1 MKENYN
7 EINDNNNIDNDNF
20 NNIINIRERS
30 PVEITI
36 HQNTVPNGNKL
47 VPNPNTQPKPKPK
60 ASVSTEISEKEIITL
75 IKFKEHCALSGLE
88 YRFDIYNNDIILRLL
103 RSRNYKIP
111 ETYKAF
117 IEYINFTQK
126 YNAFN
131 IQINIFPNM
140 DKIRLFYPH
149 GFHKTT
155 KTGEPVFIQMLGE
168 LKISDINRLLP
179 EPLLT
184 QYMIYKINEVDKI
197 IFPKC
202 SEKSGKKIDKIFCII
217 DLLGLSTSL
226 MNKQIMDFVN
236 KLISVCS
243 NYYPGIMDSMYFVNT
258 SLVFRSIWAPCK
270 YLYEY
275 ETRERIFLLGF
286 DYKNELLKKID
297 IQNLPKFFGGMCNCK
312 PYGCIFS
319 NVGPWNEQKTEG
331 EIRREKN
338 YLHKIDSLKSNKLNK
353 EDDEEGDEDFE

>member
-1 MKENYN
+1 MKEIGEDSFNAIKKSSK
-7 EINDNNNIDNDNF
+7 EIIINQNDDENNNELQIE
-20 NNIINIRERS
+20 NNL
-30 PVEITI
+30 
-36 HQNTVPNGNKL
+36 QNLNKL
-47 VPNPNTQPKPKPK
+47 N
-60 ASVSTEISEKEIITL
+60 ISITEKEIKSL
-75 IKFKEHCALSGLE
+75 LDLKEYCASMGLE
-88 YRFDIYNNDIILRLL
+88 YRFDLYNNDILLRLL
-103 RSRNYKIP
+103 KSRKYNIQ

-117 IEYINFTQK
+117 VEFIKFSRQYDLFNLQK
-126 YNAFN
+126 VK
-131 IQINIFPNM
+131 FPNF

-155 KTGEPVFIQMLGE
+155 IDGNPVFIQMLGE
-168 LKISDINRLLP
+168 LKISDINRILP

-184 QYMIYKINEVDKI
+184 QYILYKIIEVEKI

-202 SEKSGKKIDKIFCII
+202 SEKFKKNLNQVFCVV

-243 NYYPGIMDSMYFVNT
+243 KYYPGIMENLYFVNT

-275 ETRERIFLLGF
+275 DTRERIKLLGF
-286 DYKNELLKKID
+286 DYKNELLKKIKFED
-297 IQNLPKFFGGMCNCK
+297 LPKFFGGLCNCQ

-319 NVGPWNEQKTEG
+319 NVGPWNEKISEG
-331 EIRREKN
+331 EKRRNTN
-338 YLHKIDSLKSNKLNK
+338 YLEKVQNMKK
-353 EDDEEGDEDFE
+353 EREINNDDDDDDDLDED

>member
-1 MKENYN
+1 MKEKGEDSFNAIKKTSK
-7 EINDNNNIDNDNF
+7 EIIINQNDDENNNELQIE
-20 NNIINIRERS
+20 NNL
-30 PVEITI
+30 
-36 HQNTVPNGNKL
+36 QNLNKL
-47 VPNPNTQPKPKPK
+47 N
-60 ASVSTEISEKEIITL
+60 ISITEKEIKSL
-75 IKFKEHCALSGLE
+75 LDLKEYCASMGLE
-88 YRFDIYNNDIILRLL
+88 YRFDLYNNDILLRLL
-103 RSRNYKIP
+103 KSRKYNIQ

-117 IEYINFTQK
+117 VEFIKFSRQYDL
-126 YNAFN
+126 FN
-131 IQINIFPNM
+131 LKKVKFPNF

-155 KTGEPVFIQMLGE
+155 IDGNPVFIQMLGE
-168 LKISDINRLLP
+168 LKVSDINRILP

-184 QYMIYKINEVDKI
+184 QYILYKIIEVEKI

-202 SEKSGKKIDKIFCII
+202 SEKFKKNINQVFCVV

-243 NYYPGIMDSMYFVNT
+243 KYYPGIMENLYFVNT

-275 ETRERIFLLGF
+275 DTRERIKLLGF
-286 DYKNELLKKID
+286 DYKNELLKKIKFED
-297 IQNLPKFFGGMCNCK
+297 LPKFFGGLCNCQ

-319 NVGPWNEQKTEG
+319 NVGPWNEKISEG
-331 EIRREKN
+331 EKRRNTN
-338 YLHKIDSLKSNKLNK
+338 YLEKVQNMKK
-353 EDDEEGDEDFE
+353 EREINNDDDDDDDLDED

>member
-1 MKENYN
+1 MKEN
-7 EINDNNNIDNDNF
+7 E
-20 NNIINIRERS
+20 EES
-30 PVEITI
+30 ITTI
-36 HQNTVPNGNKL
+36 K
-47 VPNPNTQPKPKPK
+47 K
-60 ASVSTEISEKEIITL
+60 ASKEIIINQNDDENNNGL
-75 IKFKEHCALSGLE
+75 QIEDNLQNLNKIKTSITGKEIKGLLDLKEYCASMGLE
-88 YRFDIYNNDIILRLL
+88 YRFDLYNNDILLRLL
-103 RSRNYKIP
+103 KSRKYNIQ

-117 IEYINFTQK
+117 VEFIKFSRQYDL
-126 YNAFN
+126 FN
-131 IQINIFPNM
+131 LKKVKFPNF

-155 KTGEPVFIQMLGE
+155 IDGNPVFIQMLGE
-168 LKISDINRLLP
+168 LKISDINRILP

-184 QYMIYKINEVDKI
+184 QYILYKIIEVEKI

-202 SEKSGKKIDKIFCII
+202 SEKFKKNINQVFCVV

-243 NYYPGIMDSMYFVNT
+243 KYYPGIMENLYFVNT

-275 ETRERIFLLGF
+275 DTRERIKLLGF
-286 DYKNELLKKID
+286 DYKNELLKKIKFED
-297 IQNLPKFFGGMCNCK
+297 LPKFFGGLCNCQ

-319 NVGPWNEQKTEG
+319 NVGPWNEKISEG
-331 EIRREKN
+331 EKRRNTN
-338 YLHKIDSLKSNKLNK
+338 YLEKVQNMKK
-353 EDDEEGDEDFE
+353 EREINNDDDDDDDLDED

>member
-1 MKENYN
+1 MKEN
-7 EINDNNNIDNDNF
+7 E
-20 NNIINIRERS
+20 EES
-30 PVEITI
+30 ITTI
-36 HQNTVPNGNKL
+36 K
-47 VPNPNTQPKPKPK
+47 K
-60 ASVSTEISEKEIITL
+60 ASKEIIINQNDDENNNEL
-75 IKFKEHCALSGLE
+75 QIEDNLQNLNKIKTSITGKEIKGLLDLKEYCASMGLE
-88 YRFDIYNNDIILRLL
+88 YRFDLYNNDILLRLL
-103 RSRNYKIP
+103 KSRKYNIQ

-117 IEYINFTQK
+117 VEFIKFSRQYDLFNLQK
-126 YNAFN
+126 VK
-131 IQINIFPNM
+131 FPNF

-155 KTGEPVFIQMLGE
+155 IDGNPVFIQMLGE
-168 LKISDINRLLP
+168 LKISDINRILP

-184 QYMIYKINEVDKI
+184 QYILYKIIEVEKI

-202 SEKSGKKIDKIFCII
+202 SEKFKKNINQVFCVV

-243 NYYPGIMDSMYFVNT
+243 KYYPGIMENLYFVNT

-275 ETRERIFLLGF
+275 DTRERIKLLGF
-286 DYKNELLKKID
+286 DYKNELLKKIKFED
-297 IQNLPKFFGGMCNCK
+297 LPKFFGGLCNCQ

-319 NVGPWNEQKTEG
+319 NVGPWNEKISEG
-331 EIRREKN
+331 EKRRNTN
-338 YLHKIDSLKSNKLNK
+338 YLEKVQNMKK
-353 EDDEEGDEDFE
+353 EREINNDDDDDDDLDED

>member
-1 MKENYN
+1 MKRIDDDESLN
-7 EINDNNNIDNDNF
+7 EMNKEYTQV
-20 NNIINIRERS
+20 IINQNDKSLKTKNELLNS
-30 PVEITI
+30 STI
-36 HQNTVPNGNKL
+36 NSLN
-47 VPNPNTQPKPKPK
+47 
-60 ASVSTEISEKEIITL
+60 SISEKEVKSL
-75 IKFKEHCALSGLE
+75 LELKEYCASMCLE
-88 YRFDIYNNDIILRLL
+88 YRFDLYNNDILLRLL
-103 RSRNYKIP
+103 KSRKYNII

-117 IEYINFTQK
+117 VEFIHFTKQ
-126 YNAFN
+126 YDLFN
-131 IQINIFPNM
+131 IKKVKFPNF

-155 KTGEPVFIQMLGE
+155 IEGNPVFIQMLGE

-202 SEKSGKKIDKIFCII
+202 SEKFGKRIDKIFCII

-353 EDDEEGDEDFE
+353 EDDEDCDEDFE

>member
-1 MKENYN
+1 MNEKEF
-7 EINDNNNIDNDNF
+7 EISTKSNINNDKLNINKKVKPTTEIKINQDNISNK
-20 NNIINIRERS
+20 
-30 PVEITI
+30 
-36 HQNTVPNGNKL
+36 NKL
-47 VPNPNTQPKPKPK
+47 IPKSQPKNNY
-60 ASVSTEISEKEIITL
+60 TIEISEQEIHTL
-75 IKFKEHCALSGLE
+75 VKFKEHCALSGLE
-88 YRFDIYNNDIILRLL
+88 YRFDIYNNDILLRLL
-103 RSRNYKIP
+103 RSRKYNIP

-117 IEYINFTQK
+117 IEFINFTKK
-126 YNAFN
+126 YDAFN
-131 IQINIFPNM
+131 IQISIFPNM

-155 KTGEPVFIQMLGE
+155 ITGEPVFIQMLGE

-184 QYMIYKINEVDKI
+184 QYIIYIINQVDKN

-202 SEKSGKKIDKIFCII
+202 SEKFMKKIDKIFCVV

-226 MNKQIMDFVN
+226 MNKQIMDFIN

-243 NYYPGIMDSMYFVNT
+243 IYYPGIMENMYFVNT

-275 ETRERIFLLGF
+275 ETRERINLLGF
-286 DYKNELLKKID
+286 EYKNDLLKKIS
-297 IQNLPKFFGGMCNCK
+297 IENLPKFFGGMCNCK

-338 YLHKIDSLKSNKLNK
+338 YLEKIENLKKNSKNKDD
-353 EDDEEGDEDFE
+353 DDEEDFDE

>member
-1 MKENYN
+1 MKENN
-7 EINDNNNIDNDNF
+7 SDNNI
-20 NNIINIRERS
+20 NNEEIIINQKKI
-30 PVEITI
+30 PPLEIKI
-36 HQNTVPNGNKL
+36 HQDNIHNENKL
-47 VPNPNTQPKPKPK
+47 IPNSSSIIQIQN
-60 ASVSTEISEKEIITL
+60 EISEQEIHSL

-88 YRFDIYNNDIILRLL
+88 YRFDLYNNDIIMRLL
-103 RSRNYKIP
+103 RSKKYNIE

-117 IEYINFTQK
+117 IEYINFTKK
-126 YNAFN
+126 YDTFN
-131 IQINIFPNM
+131 IQISLFPNM

-155 KTGEPVFIQMLGE
+155 YSGEPVFIQMLGE

-184 QYMIYKINEVDKI
+184 QYIIYKINEVDKF

-202 SEKSGKKIDKIFCII
+202 SEKVGRKINKIFCII

-236 KLISVCS
+236 KITNVCS
-243 NYYPGIMDSMYFVNT
+243 NYYPGIMDSMIFVNT

-275 ETRERIFLLGF
+275 ETREKISLLGF

-297 IQNLPKFFGGMCNCK
+297 IKNLPKFFGGMCNCQ

-331 EIRREKN
+331 EKRREKN
-338 YLHKIDSLKSNKLNK
+338 YLEKIKNLQADKNNNK
-353 EDDEEGDEDFE
+353 DDEEEDFEE

>member
-1 MKENYN
+1 MLEKEEDFPKVIKKTGKEVLVHQNKG
-7 EINDNNNIDNDNF
+7 NNNTSEIT
-20 NNIINIRERS
+20 NNLQQKNRINIS
-30 PVEITI
+30 
-36 HQNTVPNGNKL
+36 
-47 VPNPNTQPKPKPK
+47 
-60 ASVSTEISEKEIITL
+60 SYSEKDIQSLLEL
-75 IKFKEHCALSGLE
+75 KEYCASMGLE
-88 YRFDIYNNDIILRLL
+88 YRFDLYNNDILLRLL
-103 RSRNYKIP
+103 RSRKYNIQ

-117 IEYINFTQK
+117 LEFINFSRK
-126 YNAFN
+126 YDIFN
-131 IQINIFPNM
+131 IEKVKFPNF

-155 KTGEPVFIQMLGE
+155 IDGNPVFIQMLGE
-168 LKISDINRLLP
+168 LKISDINRILP

-184 QYMIYKINEVDKI
+184 QYILYKIVEVEKI

-202 SEKSGKKIDKIFCII
+202 SEKFNKNINKVFCVV

-243 NYYPGIMDSMYFVNT
+243 KYYPGIMENLIFVNT

-275 ETRERIFLLGF
+275 DTRERIQLLGF
-286 DYKNELLKKID
+286 DYKTELLKKIKFED
-297 IQNLPKFFGGMCNCK
+297 LPKFFGGQCNCQ

-319 NVGPWNEQKTEG
+319 NVGPWNVKISEG
-331 EIRREKN
+331 EKRRNTN
-338 YLHKIDSLKSNKLNK
+338 YLEKVQNLKNEK
-353 EDDEEGDEDFE
+353 E

>member
-1 MKENYN
+1 MKENN
-7 EINDNNNIDNDNF
+7 DDDNNINNENIIINNKENSPIEIN
-20 NNIINIRERS
+20 
-30 PVEITI
+30 I
-36 HQNTVPNGNKL
+36 HQNSIKNGNTL
-47 VPNPNTQPKPKPK
+47 VPNPLSNNKPKIQIPNEI
-60 ASVSTEISEKEIITL
+60 TEQEIHAI

-88 YRFDIYNNDIILRLL
+88 YRFDLYNNDIILRLL
-103 RSRNYKIP
+103 RSRKYNIL

-117 IEYINFTQK
+117 IEFINFTKK
-126 YNAFN
+126 YDAFN
-131 IQINIFPNM
+131 IRISLFPNM

-155 KTGEPVFIQMLGE
+155 ITGEPVFIQMLGE

-184 QYMIYKINEVDKI
+184 QYMIYKINEVNKI

-202 SEKSGKKIDKIFCII
+202 SEKFGRKIDKVFCII
-217 DLLGLSTSL
+217 DLLGLTTSL

-236 KLISVCS
+236 KLTSVCS
-243 NYYPGIMDSMYFVNT
+243 NYYPGIMDCMYFVNT
-258 SLVFRSIWAPCK
+258 SLVFKTIWAPCK

-275 ETRERIFLLGF
+275 ETRQRIFLLGF
-286 DYKNELLKKID
+286 DYKKELLKKID
-297 IQNLPKFFGGMCNCK
+297 IQNLPKFFGGMCNCQ

-331 EIRREKN
+331 EKRREKN
-338 YLHKIDSLKSNKLNK
+338 YLEKIETLKMEKNNI
-353 EDDEEGDEDFE
+353 EDDEDEDFDE

>member
-1 MKENYN
+1 MLEKENEISTKSNINN
-7 EINDNNNIDNDNF
+7 EN
-20 NNIINIRERS
+20 ININKKEKS
-30 PVEITI
+30 SIEIKI
-36 HQNTVPNGNKL
+36 HQDDASNKNKL
-47 VPNPNTQPKPKPK
+47 ISNLKPKTQPKNNY
-60 ASVSTEISEKEIITL
+60 TNEISDQEIHAL

-88 YRFDIYNNDIILRLL
+88 YRFDIYNNDILLRLL
-103 RSRNYKIP
+103 RSRKYNIP

-117 IEYINFTQK
+117 IEFINFTKK
-126 YNAFN
+126 YDAFN
-131 IQINIFPNM
+131 IQVSIFPNM

-184 QYMIYKINEVDKI
+184 QYIIYIINQADKI

-202 SEKSGKKIDKIFCII
+202 SEKFMKKIDKIFCVI

-226 MNKQIMDFVN
+226 MNKQIMDFIN

-243 NYYPGIMDSMYFVNT
+243 IFYPGIMENMYFVNT
-258 SLVFRSIWAPCK
+258 SLIFRSIWAPCK

-275 ETRERIFLLGF
+275 DTRERISLLGF
-286 DYKNELLKKID
+286 EYKSELLKKIN
-297 IQNLPKFFGGMCNCK
+297 IENLPKFFGGMCNCNHMDAFFQMLGRGMNRK
-312 PYGCIFS
+312 L
-319 NVGPWNEQKTEG
+319 
-331 EIRREKN
+331 REKKEEKKIIWKKLKISKKIYKIKMMMKMKILKNN
-338 YLHKIDSLKSNKLNK
+338 Y
-353 EDDEEGDEDFE
+353 

>member
-1 MKENYN
+1 MKENN
-7 EINDNNNIDNDNF
+7 DDDNNINNENIIINNKENSPIEIN
-20 NNIINIRERS
+20 
-30 PVEITI
+30 I
-36 HQNTVPNGNKL
+36 HQNSIKNGNTL
-47 VPNPNTQPKPKPK
+47 VPNPPSNNKPKIQIPNEI
-60 ASVSTEISEKEIITL
+60 TEQEIHAI

-88 YRFDIYNNDIILRLL
+88 YRFDLYNNDIILRLL
-103 RSRNYKIP
+103 RSRKYNIL

-117 IEYINFTQK
+117 IEFINFTKK
-126 YNAFN
+126 YDAFN
-131 IQINIFPNM
+131 IRISLFPNM

-155 KTGEPVFIQMLGE
+155 ITGEPVFIQMLGE

-184 QYMIYKINEVDKI
+184 QYMIYKINEVNKI

-202 SEKSGKKIDKIFCII
+202 SEKFGRKIDKVFCII
-217 DLLGLSTSL
+217 DLLGLTTSL

-236 KLISVCS
+236 KLTSVCS
-243 NYYPGIMDSMYFVNT
+243 NYYPWIMDCIYFVNT
-258 SLVFRSIWAPCK
+258 SLVFKTIWAPCK

-275 ETRERIFLLGF
+275 ETRQRIFLLGF
-286 DYKNELLKKID
+286 DYKKELLKKID
-297 IQNLPKFFGGMCNCK
+297 IQNLPKFFGGMCNCQ

-331 EIRREKN
+331 EKRREKN
-338 YLHKIDSLKSNKLNK
+338 YLEKIETLKMEKNNI
-353 EDDEEGDEDFE
+353 EDDEDEDFDE